1 MNSTDLVQI
10 LVSGLTVGSVLALV
24 ALGYNLVFS
33 TTRIVNFAQGSM
45 IVIAGFIAFA
55 MTRAGLPIWLAFIL
69 TVVASMAVGVIVE
82 LVAIR
87 PLGRF
92 DPSTNV
98 AWILTTF
105 SVSVIA
111 IDLIRIT
118 IDAQAHPL
126 PPLLE
131 SVFGWTGSRV
141 SGVAITPTD
150 LLIVISTLALMVAIE
165 VLQVRTMLGKAFRAV
180 AQDRQ
185 AASLMGI
192 NTAAVVRMT
201 FALAGAVAAIGAV
214 LLAPKLF
221 VKLENGLLLGIQ
233 AFIAAVL
240 GGLGST
246 RGAVVGGY
254 AIAFTSAI
262 VKSISTTSP
271 RYEPIVIFALFL
283 AVLVVR
289 PAGIF
294 GSPAVEKV

>member
-1 MNSTDLVQI
+1 MSSTDLVQI

-45 IVIAGFIAFA
+45 IVIAGFIAYA
-55 MTRAGLPIWLAFIL
+55 MTRAGVPIWIALVL
-69 TVVASMAVGVIVE
+69 TVIASAGVGVLVE

-105 SVSVIA
+105 SIGLIA

-118 IDAQAHPL
+118 IDAQPHPL
-126 PPLLE
+126 PPLLD
-131 SVFGWTGSRV
+131 SVFGWRGSRV
-141 SGVAITPTD
+141 SGVAVTPTD
-150 LLIVISTLALMVAIE
+150 LLIIFSTLALMVGIE
-165 VLQVRTMLGKAFRAV
+165 VLQFRTMLGKAFRAV

-192 NTAAVVRMT
+192 NTTAIVRMT

-262 VKSISTTSP
+262 VKSFSQSSG

-283 AVLVVR
+283 GILVIR

-294 GSPAVEKV
+294 GTPAVEKV